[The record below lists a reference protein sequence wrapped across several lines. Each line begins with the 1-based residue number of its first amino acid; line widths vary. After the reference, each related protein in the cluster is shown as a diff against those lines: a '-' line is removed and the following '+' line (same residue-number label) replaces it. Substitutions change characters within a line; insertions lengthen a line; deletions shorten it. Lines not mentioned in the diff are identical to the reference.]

1 MTEAEK
7 RRRARAIA
15 IAEAE
20 QRQKNQQ
27 PKFKVGSLRENI
39 IGEGEVDTVGEALGE
54 AIRSGAAGA
63 TRGVKGILDLPE
75 TLFGLSRQGVDLLR
89 GQEVTP
95 LPQNTLLGGTFEK
108 GVDALT
114 GLVGDPNAMDFKGT
128 TRPSKF
134 AGTVG
139 EFLGGAG
146 AITQLT
152 KPVTTLAT
160 VAGVGSE
167 AAGQLTEDT
176 PIEPF
181 ARLTGALVTP
191 YAGSKTL
198 TALQKQSSTRPTIE
212 ALKQEKDEAY
222 RLVSRNSDGFS
233 TDEVDN
239 LIQTATRSAF
249 EKGFFPQTDATTQ
262 KALDLIGQFKGKTI
276 FMDDLDKV
284 RRRLGKLYK
293 QANDEVAILSIIK
306 SIDDTV
312 ASKADTNSLV
322 NAARAANSKYSKSL
336 LLETAFEKSRFQT
349 SSTGS
354 GGNLVNKY
362 RQALTSI
369 ITNPKKS
376 VFFSSDEKE
385 AMKKIIEGNVGSNT
399 LRLIGKLSP
408 GGNGLMTALNVGAI
422 VHNPALLGVTITA
435 GAAKSLSEKQIIKAT
450 EKLRDLVAAGG
461 YKKPTFAELR
471 GAAVEM
477 LAPRLGGV
485 PATLSE
491 PTPEIPQDERPTNSI
506 LDNLSNI
513 NLPTTLSPSLLR

>member
-15 IAEAE
+15 IAEAK

-89 GQEVTP
+89 GKDVTP

-114 GLVGDPNAMDFKGT
+114 GLLGDPNAMDFKGT

-146 AITQLT
+146 AVTQLT

-160 VAGVGSE
+160 MAGVGSE

-176 PIEPF
+176 AIEPF

-212 ALKQEKDEAY
+212 ALKKEKDEAY
-222 RLVSRNSDGFS
+222 ALVSRNSDGFS

-262 KALDLIGQFKGKTI
+262 KALDLVGQFKGKTI

-376 VFFSSDEKE
+376 VFFSGDEKE

-491 PTPEIPQDERPTNSI
+491 PTPETPKDERPTNSI

>member
-1 MTEAEK
+1 M
-7 RRRARAIA
+7 
-15 IAEAE
+15 
-20 QRQKNQQ
+20 
-27 PKFKVGSLRENI
+27 
-39 IGEGEVDTVGEALGE
+39 
-54 AIRSGAAGA
+54 
-63 TRGVKGILDLPE
+63 
-75 TLFGLSRQGVDLLR
+75 
-89 GQEVTP
+89 
-95 LPQNTLLGGTFEK
+95 
-108 GVDALT
+108 
-114 GLVGDPNAMDFKGT
+114 
-128 TRPSKF
+128 
-134 AGTVG
+134 
-139 EFLGGAG
+139 
-146 AITQLT
+146 
-152 KPVTTLAT
+152 
-160 VAGVGSE
+160 
-167 AAGQLTEDT
+167 
-176 PIEPF
+176 
-181 ARLTGALVTP
+181 
-191 YAGSKTL
+191 
-198 TALQKQSSTRPTIE
+198 
-212 ALKQEKDEAY
+212 
-222 RLVSRNSDGFS
+222 SRNSDGFS

-239 LIQTATRSAF
+239 LIQNATRSAF

-491 PTPEIPQDERPTNSI
+491 PTPETPQDERPTNSI